1 MVTEVEDENSID
13 TGGCNG
19 QGLWLGRRLHRR
31 RRCGSAR
38 YSAEGLPP
46 EGHFHTSW
54 TLLSREADRNFAQHD
69 MFATGV
75 PIQPMSNLNSVLY
88 NHVIW
93 LALDKKH

>member
-13 TGGCNG
+13 TGGCNAG
-19 QGLWLGRRLHRR
+19 QSLWLGRRLHRR

-38 YSAEGLPP
+38 AHAKVRRILPSAIFTPAGWRRARSRT
-46 EGHFHTSW
+46 G

-75 PIQPMSNLNSVLY
+75 PIQPMSNLIS
-88 NHVIW
+88 
-93 LALDKKH
+93 